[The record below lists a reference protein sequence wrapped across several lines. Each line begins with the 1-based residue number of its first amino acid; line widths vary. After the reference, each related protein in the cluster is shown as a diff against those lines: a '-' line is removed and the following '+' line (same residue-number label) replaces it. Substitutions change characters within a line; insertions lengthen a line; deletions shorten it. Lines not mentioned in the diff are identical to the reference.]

1 MTSLEE
7 YSYKLSIDRLIR
19 NFFNILR
26 IKSISKNER
35 ELFSYVKNEFESL
48 GIKVFEDGCGGKFGG
63 NTGNLIAT
71 YIPKIIKNNPPIFLS
86 AHLDTVWHEE
96 AIEPEIVDGKIINR
110 NGNEILGSDDKAA
123 IAAISEVLKIL
134 VENNVPTGIIYIVLS
149 VGEELALFGSRYL
162 DMSLIDA
169 QYGFVFDSDGDIGTI
184 INKAPFHNRINF
196 KIKGKASHAGVS
208 PEKGINSIKSAAL
221 AISNINSGRIDEETT
236 CNIGIIR
243 GGVETNIVPEI
254 TEVQTEA
261 RSMNVDKL
269 NKVTNEIIK
278 EFKKASE
285 ITGTRLEYE
294 ILREYDG
301 YEITPDSITV
311 KIAEYALKKI
321 GIKAKI
327 KSTGGGSDTNNFNF
341 KGKLA
346 VNLSSGIENCHSKEE
361 YIKVE
366 ELGKLVKLIIEICRF
381 NKEEI

>member
-1 MTSLEE
+1 MTYLEE
-7 YSYKLSIDRLIR
+7 YSYKLNIDRLIR

-48 GIKVFEDGCGGKFGG
+48 GIKVFEDECGGKFGG

-86 AHLDTVWHEE
+86 GHLDTVWHEE
-96 AIEPEIVDGKIINR
+96 AIEPEIVEGKIINR
-110 NGNEILGSDDKAA
+110 NKNEILGSDDKAA

-236 CNIGIIR
+236 CNIGIIK

-301 YEITPDSITV
+301 YEISPDSITV